1 MQDTLGQRL
10 AFVGLDSNVEARLAP
25 IADLVERHVEIAL
38 ERFTA
43 QVATSPSAARF
54 LYGRDR
60 LESNG
65 DGLAEHWRA
74 LAGGRFDAGFAE
86 AARRIG
92 LRHARIGLETRWHV
106 GSYASLVD
114 ALVKGVIQDGMAAG
128 LQSRRGALGLFGRPD
143 EAGVLR
149 VAEAI
154 AEGLATLL
162 AGVLLDIDLSLS
174 GYIAKLREEGLHNA
188 EVQRQRLR
196 QAVKHAGQT
205 LELAADGQ
213 KHAVAGAPTDPDL
226 APLYAGAE
234 RLADK
239 VMALIEDLD
248 GSSAAI
254 HDVAADMATHGAALT
269 RARDEQ
275 GRIGTALAAELA
287 GQVPL
292 AEQLCA
298 TLDAA
303 ARHDKAVQRKGAG
316 VRKAAVA
323 LEAAHVAQQADAGA
337 LDGFA
342 EQLDALHLSAQ
353 LLAVQGED
361 EAVRA
366 LSAGLGRLS
375 GQFRAHRLQS
385 TGRQDEVNRSVA
397 ALQAALERQTGS
409 AAEDSPSVAPAAR
422 AARAQLAALEAM
434 TAHVLE
440 LSAVLTADR
449 ERSQAALQGVRDALL
464 AAGAFAD
471 LAAAFVPDAAPAEEA
486 VVFPDHDQTAL
497 AAHWHAG

>member
-10 AFVGLDSNVEARLAP
+10 AFVGLGSDVEARLAP
-25 IADLVERHVEIAL
+25 ISDLVGRHVEIAV
-38 ERFTA
+38 ERLTA
-43 QVATSPSAARF
+43 QVATTPSAARF

-65 DGLAEHWRA
+65 EGLAEHWRA

-86 AARRIG
+86 AARRQG

-114 ALVKGVIQDGMAAG
+114 ALVKGVIQDGMAAA

-174 GYIAKLREEGLHNA
+174 GYIAKLREDGLNGVEA
-188 EVQRQRLR
+188 QRQRLR
-196 QAVKHAGQT
+196 QAVQQAGQT

-213 KHAVAGAPTDPDL
+213 RQDGADGPADPDL

-239 VMALIEDLD
+239 VIALIADLD
-248 GSSAAI
+248 ASSAAMRR
-254 HDVAADMATHGAALT
+254 VAGDAATHAAALTAAREEQGQIGAAL
-269 RARDEQ
+269 ADK
-275 GRIGTALAAELA
+275 LAE
-287 GQVPL
+287 QVPL

-323 LEAAHVAQQADAGA
+323 LEAAHAAQQADARA

-342 EQLDALHLSAQ
+342 EQLDALHLGAQ
-353 LLAVQGED
+353 LLAAQGED

-375 GQFRAHRLQS
+375 GQFRAHRVHS
-385 TGRQDEVNRSVA
+385 AGRQDEVSSSSS
-397 ALQAALERQTGS
+397 ALRAALERLSSTWADDIVGS
-409 AAEDSPSVAPAAR
+409 IAPAAET
-422 AARAQLAALEAM
+422 AGAQLAVLQDLAAS
-434 TAHVLE
+434 AHE
-440 LSAVLTADR
+440 LSAALQVDEAK
-449 ERSQAALQGVRDALL
+449 SQAAMQGMREALL
-464 AAGAFAD
+464 ATDAFAD
-471 LAAAFVPDAAPAEEA
+471 LVAAFAPAEEA
-486 VVFPDHDQTAL
+486 GTFPDHDQTAL

>member
-10 AFVGLDSNVEARLAP
+10 AFVGLGSDVEARLAP
-25 IADLVERHVEIAL
+25 ISDLVGRHVEIAVQRL
-38 ERFTA
+38 TA
-43 QVATSPSAARF
+43 QVATTPSAARF

-65 DGLAEHWRA
+65 EGLAEHWRA

-86 AARRIG
+86 AARRQG

-114 ALVKGVIQDGMAAG
+114 ALVKGVIQDGMAAA

-174 GYIAKLREEGLHNA
+174 GYIAKLREDGLNGVEA
-188 EVQRQRLR
+188 QRQRLR
-196 QAVKHAGQT
+196 QAVQQAGQT

-213 KHAVAGAPTDPDL
+213 RQDGADGPADPDL

-239 VMALIEDLD
+239 VIALIADLD
-248 GSSAAI
+248 ASSAAMRR
-254 HDVAADMATHGAALT
+254 VAGDAATHAAALTAAREEQGQIGAAL
-269 RARDEQ
+269 ADK
-275 GRIGTALAAELA
+275 LAE
-287 GQVPL
+287 QVPL

-323 LEAAHVAQQADAGA
+323 LEAAHAAQQADARA

-342 EQLDALHLSAQ
+342 EQLDALHLGAQ
-353 LLAVQGED
+353 LLAAQGED

-375 GQFRAHRLQS
+375 GQFRAHRVHS
-385 TGRQDEVNRSVA
+385 AGRQDEVSSSSS
-397 ALQAALERQTGS
+397 ALRAALERLSSTWADDIVGS
-409 AAEDSPSVAPAAR
+409 IAPAAET
-422 AARAQLAALEAM
+422 AGAQLAVLQDLAAS
-434 TAHVLE
+434 AHE
-440 LSAVLTADR
+440 LSAALQVDEAK
-449 ERSQAALQGVRDALL
+449 SQAAMQGMREALL
-464 AAGAFAD
+464 ATDAFAD
-471 LAAAFVPDAAPAEEA
+471 LVAAFAPAEEA
-486 VVFPDHDQTAL
+486 GTFPDHDQTAL

>member
-1 MQDTLGQRL
+1 M
-10 AFVGLDSNVEARLAP
+10 
-25 IADLVERHVEIAL
+25 
-38 ERFTA
+38 
-43 QVATSPSAARF
+43 
-54 LYGRDR
+54 
-60 LESNG
+60 
-65 DGLAEHWRA
+65 
-74 LAGGRFDAGFAE
+74 
-86 AARRIG
+86 G

-114 ALVKGVIQDGMAAG
+114 ALVKGVIQDGMAAA

-154 AEGLATLL
+154 GEGLATLL

-196 QAVKHAGQT
+196 QAVKQAGQT

-213 KHAVAGAPTDPDL
+213 RHDDAPAPTDPDL

-239 VMALIEDLD
+239 VTALIADLD
-248 GSSAAI
+248 GSSIAMHGA
-254 HDVAADMATHGAALT
+254 AADMATHAAALT
-269 RARDEQ
+269 AARDEQ
-275 GRIGTALAAELA
+275 GQIGAALADKLA

-298 TLDAA
+298 DLDAA

-316 VRKAAVA
+316 VRKAAAA
-323 LEAAHVAQQADAGA
+323 LEAAHAARQADAGA

-353 LLAVQGED
+353 LLAAQGED

-385 TGRQDEVNRSVA
+385 AGRQDEVTGRLA
-397 ALQAALERQTGS
+397 ALQAALERLTGS
-409 AAEDSPSVAPAAR
+409 AAEDSPSIAPAAK

-434 TAHVLE
+434 TTQALG
-440 LSAVLTADR
+440 LSAALTADG
-449 ERSQAALQGVRDALL
+449 ERSQVALQGVRDALL

-471 LAAAFVPDAAPAEEA
+471 LAAAFAPDAAPAGETVA
-486 VVFPDHDQTAL
+486 FPDHDQTAL

>member
-1 MQDTLGQRL
+1 MQDTFEQRL
-10 AFVGLDSNVEARLAP
+10 AFVGLDKDVEARLAP
-25 IADLVERHVEIAL
+25 IADLVERHVEVAV

-60 LESNG
+60 LDSNG
-65 DGLAEHWRA
+65 EGLAEHWRA

-86 AARRIG
+86 ASRRMG
-92 LRHARIGLETRWHV
+92 LRHARIGLEPRWHV

-114 ALVKGVIQDGMAAG
+114 VLVKGVIQDGMAAA
-128 LQSRRGALGLFGRPD
+128 LQSRRGALGLFGRSD
-143 EAGVLR
+143 EAGVQR

-188 EVQRQRLR
+188 EAQRQRLR
-196 QAVKHAGQT
+196 QAVKQAGQA

-213 KHAVAGAPTDPDL
+213 RHEVAEAPTDPDL

-239 VMALIEDLD
+239 VMALIADLE
-248 GSSAAI
+248 GASATM
-254 HDVAADMATHGAALT
+254 HQVAGNVATHAAALT
-269 RARDEQ
+269 NARDEQ
-275 GRIGTALAAELA
+275 EQMGVALADELA
-287 GQVPL
+287 GQAPL

-298 TLDAA
+298 ILDAA
-303 ARHDKAVQRKGAG
+303 ARHNKAVQRKAAAL
-316 VRKAAVA
+316 AAVHA
-323 LEAAHVAQQADAGA
+323 AQQADAGV

-353 LLAVQGED
+353 LLAAQRED
-361 EAVRA
+361 EAVRT

-375 GQFRAHRLQS
+375 GQCRALRVQS
-385 TGRQDEVNRSVA
+385 GGRQDEMTRSVA
-397 ALQAALERQTGS
+397 ALQAALERLNGT
-409 AAEDSPSVAPAAR
+409 AAEDPVSIAPAAK

-434 TAHVLE
+434 AAQARG
-440 LSAVLTADR
+440 LS
-449 ERSQAALQGVRDALL
+449 AALQEDWEKSQTAREGVRDALL
-464 AAGAFAD
+464 ATGAFAD
-471 LAAAFVPDAAPAEEA
+471 LAAAFAPDATPAEQTVA
-486 VVFPDHDQTAL
+486 FPDHDQTAL

>member
-25 IADLVERHVEIAL
+25 IADLVERHVEIAV

-174 GYIAKLREEGLHNA
+174 GYIAKLREEGLHTA

-196 QAVKHAGQT
+196 QAVRHAGQT

-248 GSSAAI
+248 GSSAAM
-254 HDVAADMATHGAALT
+254 HGVAADVATHAAALT
-269 RARDEQ
+269 AARDEQ
-275 GRIGTALAAELA
+275 GQIGAALAAELA

-298 TLDAA
+298 DLDAA

-323 LEAAHVAQQADAGA
+323 LEAAHAARQADAGA

-353 LLAVQGED
+353 LLAAQGED

-385 TGRQDEVNRSVA
+385 AGRQDEVTGRLA
-397 ALQAALERQTGS
+397 ALQAALERLTGS
-409 AAEDSPSVAPAAR
+409 AAEDSPSIAPAAK

-434 TAHVLE
+434 AAQALG
-440 LSAVLTADR
+440 LSAALTADR

-471 LAAAFVPDAAPAEEA
+471 LAAAFAPDAAPAEEA
-486 VVFPDHDQTAL
+486 VAFPDHDQTAL